1 MGRYTLND
9 LEKLTG
15 IKADTIRIW
24 EQRYRVTTAHRTET
38 NRRWYTDDDLR
49 RLINISI
56 LNRNGLKIS
65 EIASLPADL
74 LEDKTA
80 AMVKGSTGT
89 DILADSLII
98 AMTRLDEEAVNEIL
112 LRSVINRGF
121 EDTFST
127 VIFPF
132 LNKVGVMWHT
142 GSVNIGSEHFITNIF
157 RRKLIAGFENLR
169 PPKISGSKKILMFL
183 PENEF
188 HELGLLYFAYIV
200 RSLGHQVLYLGQ
212 STPIN
217 AVLEAS
223 DEWNPDLII
232 TGALSGLSV
241 EDPDDFI
248 LKASTLFG
256 GINLLLAG
264 TLAQSAA
271 RRKIRGVFPCRSE
284 KDLRMFLK
292 QFFSRTP
299 KV

>member
-1 MGRYTLND
+1 MGRYTLNE

-15 IKADTIRIW
+15 IKSDTIRIW
-24 EQRYRVTTAHRTET
+24 EQRYRVTPAHRTET

-65 EIASLPADL
+65 EIALLPAHL
-74 LEDKTA
+74 LEERTA
-80 AMVKGSTGT
+80 GLVKSSTGP
-89 DILADSLII
+89 DIIADSLII
-98 AMTRLDEEAVNEIL
+98 AMTRMDEEAVNEIL
-112 LRSVINRGF
+112 LRSVIKRGF

-127 VIFPF
+127 VVFPF

-142 GSVNIGSEHFITNIF
+142 GSVNIGTEHFITNIF

-188 HELGLLYFAYIV
+188 HELGLLYFAFIV

-212 STPIN
+212 STPLN
-217 AVLEAS
+217 AAIEAS
-223 DEWNPDLII
+223 EEWSPDLII
-232 TGALSGLSV
+232 TGALSKISV

-248 LKASTLFG
+248 MRLNTLFSG
-256 GINLLLAG
+256 KKLLVSGLLAK
-264 TLAQSAA
+264 AA
-271 RRKIRGVFPCRSE
+271 AKSKISGVFPCRAKSDLE
-284 KDLRMFLK
+284 KLLK
-292 QFFSRTP
+292 
-299 KV
+299 

>member
-15 IKADTIRIW
+15 IKADTIRMW

-65 EIASLPADL
+65 EIACLPADL
-74 LEDKTA
+74 LEKRTA
-80 AMVKGSTGT
+80 EMVKGSIGP
-89 DILADSLII
+89 DILTDSLII

-127 VIFPF
+127 VVFPF
-132 LNKVGVMWHT
+132 MNKVGVMWHT
-142 GSVNIGSEHFITNIF
+142 GSVNVGAEHFITNIF

-169 PPKISGSKKILMFL
+169 PPKSSGSKKILMFL

-188 HELGLLYFAYIV
+188 HELGLLYYAYIV

-212 STPIN
+212 STPLK
-217 AVLEAS
+217 AVVEAS
-223 DEWNPDLII
+223 EEWRPDIII
-232 TGALSGLSV
+232 TGVLSGISV

-248 LKASTLFG
+248 AKASPLFG
-256 GINLLLAG
+256 GIHLLLAG
-264 TLAQSAA
+264 SLAQAA
-271 RRKIRGVFPCRSE
+271 VRKKIRGVYPCRSE
-284 KDLRMFLK
+284 KDLRKFLK
-292 QFFSRTP
+292 
-299 KV
+299 

>member
-1 MGRYTLND
+1 MGRYTLNE

-56 LNRNGLKIS
+56 LNRNGFKIS
-65 EIASLPADL
+65 ELALLPAHL
-74 LEDKTA
+74 LEEKTA
-80 AMVKGSTGT
+80 ELVKSSTGP
-89 DILADSLII
+89 DIIADSLII
-98 AMTRLDEEAVNEIL
+98 AMTRMDEDAVNEIL
-112 LRSVINRGF
+112 LRSVIKRGF

-127 VIFPF
+127 VVFPF

-142 GSVNIGSEHFITNIF
+142 GSVNIGTEHFITNIF
-157 RRKLIAGFENLR
+157 RQKLIVGFENLR

-212 STPIN
+212 STPLN
-217 AVLEAS
+217 AAIEAS
-223 DEWNPDLII
+223 EEWSPDLII
-232 TGALSGLSV
+232 TGALSKISV

-248 LKASTLFG
+248 MRLNTLFSG
-256 GINLLLAG
+256 KKLLVSGLLA
-264 TLAQSAA
+264 AA
-271 RRKIRGVFPCRSE
+271 AAKSKISGVFPCRAKS
-284 KDLRMFLK
+284 DLEMLLK
-292 QFFSRTP
+292 
-299 KV
+299 